1 MHPANFRD
9 VGEALSLWLEPSP
22 VPTGRLFRGG
32 RIDALSTP
40 ADIGHART
48 VINLRQGPDPSHLP
62 ARMLHFPAPD
72 RVENYETT
80 LRPVSRW
87 VSDTLKA
94 LAAPDMQWP
103 VYLHCTSGRDRT
115 GVIVAAILVS
125 LGVPANVIV
134 EEYLLSEGADAH
146 LIDRAISGLSA
157 SGLQRMP
164 EIDMLRSRLSDC

>member
-9 VGEALSLWLEPSP
+9 VGEALSLWLDSSP
-22 VPTGRLFRGG
+22 VPSGRLFRGG

-40 ADIGHART
+40 ADIGPRT
-48 VINLRQGPDPSHLP
+48 VINLHQGPDPSHLP
-62 ARMLHFPAPD
+62 VRRLHFPAPD

-94 LAAPDMQWP
+94 LAAPDMEWP

-115 GVIVAAILVS
+115 GVIVAAIL
-125 LGVPANVIV
+125 LAIGIPRHVIV
-134 EEYLLSEGADAH
+134 EEYLLSEGAGTP
-146 LIDRAISGLSA
+146 LIERTLAGLA
-157 SGLQRMP
+157 AAELPRLP
-164 EIDMLRSRLSDC
+164 VATVLRSRLCDP